1 MMSACF
7 HARTTL
13 AKRTRSTR
21 SLFVHAGRFTC
32 RLRMMSCC
40 RKRAFSDTRSDLLR
54 RRSARVWSGKADV
67 SGFVQRAKQEESACK
82 QPSKRRRRGVKTPA
96 IKKLLHHMRVLLFE
110 HESAVVDV

>member
-1 MMSACF
+1 M
-7 HARTTL
+7 
-13 AKRTRSTR
+13 
-21 SLFVHAGRFTC
+21 FVHAGRFTC
-32 RLRMMSCC
+32 RLRMISCC
-40 RKRAFSDTRSDLLR
+40 RKRAFSATSSDLLR
-54 RRSARVWSGKADV
+54 RRSARVWSGKEEV